1 MKKRIFVIQIILSII
16 ILTFT
21 LFSCSGK
28 NGTITI
34 DVSPDYFKT
43 NYVGLGNG
51 DNYFTYNLDSE
62 PIYLRPNSLKKLYI
76 TPDRR
81 YDGLDSLRI
90 KKTKTMMGSNPV
102 YSIEEIVKEK

>member
-21 LFSCSGK
+21 LFSCSGN

-51 DNYFTYNLDSE
+51 DNYFTYNLDGE

-76 TPDRR
+76 TPERT

-90 KKTKTMMGSNPV
+90 KKTKTVMGSNPV
-102 YSIEEIVKEK
+102 YSIEEIIKEK

>member
-1 MKKRIFVIQIILSII
+1 MKRRIFLTQIILSIT

-21 LFSCSGK
+21 LLSCSSK
-28 NGTITI
+28 NSTRTI
-34 DVSPDYFKT
+34 DVSPDFFKT

-62 PIYLRPNSLKKLYI
+62 PIYLRPNPLKKLYI

-81 YDGLDSLRI
+81 YDGLDSLDR
-90 KKTKTMMGSNPV
+90 KSV
-102 YSIEEIVKEK
+102 V